1 VELYVVTIHPQTTNI
16 LFIVVVNRLKYG
28 IHKGVCV
35 LINILF
41 FVLV

>member
-1 VELYVVTIHPQTTNI
+1 VELYVVTIHPQTTNLI
-16 LFIVVVNRLKYG
+16 FIVVSNRLKYV

-35 LINILF
+35 LINISF